1 MGVIV
6 ADSTNAS
13 YDGNLST
20 ANGFYRA
27 EAHNLGFV
35 GTSIV
40 NLNTTVGTASPIPV
54 TFANAGNQ
62 KGIVLALY
70 TSNGDVN
77 GSNYGVTIL
86 LQEYVATVWT
96 TRTTDV
102 FTDAHLH
109 PTTAMKYGTW
119 IVPFK
124 LTTYA
129 VDTTASKWRYLIYKT
144 GGSGGNIQMIT
155 SDNTNPFYVAWLD
168 NQVSYASGD
177 QPVCVD
183 TVVIDQTATFTGTLG
198 TGVTSTST
206 AAIVCRGD
214 NLSDTTTLA
223 KLKWL
228 DTPAASYTLTI
239 DGVVFMTTGG
249 AFRIGTEANP
259 IPFSEQAIVI
269 FKTATVGTAASGF
282 RKSGIDAYERPSFF
296 MYGETPSVRICKLA
310 SNAASAQAA
319 ITLDNASTGWAI
331 GDRISIGKEN
341 RQSNPDSSATYVINT
356 ISGAN
361 VTLTTNLNYNRLTG
375 ASVFKHNGYG
385 IELKNDSSTTKWG
398 LIYYLR
404 SIYNHLVIKGVSF
417 FNVLLSSTS
426 VGNSGIGSYVEQAAY
441 TTTWYVEDCVYY
453 GTVTD
458 SSVTHWLVISNSTQV
473 DLYVNDCYCN
483 GLAIQFGQVYGST
496 IGTTYI
502 DGFVRVGR
510 QNTSV
515 HRLITD
521 SGYGA
526 ERYVVTNSR
535 FENGGLMLFTMRTT
549 DLVFENNYVHGF
561 NTGLTGLFFEN
572 GGMRNSGLASIKN
585 NTYEYCARLW
595 YFYPGA
601 YCYPMV
607 EKNSTFINCNEMFR
621 SSASCAVDFE
631 FENCTWTT
639 VEPTVNLA
647 TTSVNRSKV
656 RVSNW
661 NNTLE
666 TTVYNVYGKT
676 VRTGDGLTDTTVR
689 TAGANKFGIR
699 FESTSSTTDLEWAY
713 TVPTGNIEDKTMVV
727 SAWCKIASA
736 TYYAGTHQNP
746 RLTITY
752 DNGTVA
758 YAQATDTTAWQL
770 LSVPFTPTTDFG
782 QITVALT
789 TRTDA
794 TTTNAYVYF
803 DDFSVMY
810 PPSVSLDLGGMDNW
824 AGGFPVT
831 PPIALPI
838 SAGTV
843 AQGVWQQLSTT
854 SWGTSTMGEKCKK
867 PITYII
873 DGQIPI

>member
-13 YDGNLST
+13 YNGNLST

-40 NLNTTVGTASPIPV
+40 NLNTTVGTASAIPV

-70 TSNGDVN
+70 TSNQDLN

-86 LQEYVATVWT
+86 LQEYVASVWT

-144 GGSGGNIQMIT
+144 GGTGGNIQMVT
-155 SDNTNPFYVAWLD
+155 SDNTNPFFVAWLD

-183 TVVIDQTATFTGTLG
+183 TVIVDQTATFTGTLG
-198 TGVTSTST
+198 TGTTTQST
-206 AAIVCRGD
+206 AAVVCRAD
-214 NLSDTTTLA
+214 DLSDTATLA
-223 KLKWL
+223 KLKWV
-228 DTPAASYTLTI
+228 DSPAASYTLTI
-239 DGVVFMTTGG
+239 DGAVFMTTGG
-249 AFRIGTEANP
+249 GFRIGTSASP
-259 IPFSEQAIVI
+259 IPTAQKAIVV
-269 FKTATVGTAASGF
+269 FKTPTLGTIGSRF
-282 RKSGIDAYERPSFF
+282 TKSGIDAYERPSFF
-296 MYGETPSVRICKLA
+296 LYGATPSVRICQLA
-310 SNAASAQAA
+310 SDAASAQAS
-319 ITLDNASTGWAI
+319 ITLNNAATGWAI
-331 GDRISIGKEN
+331 GDRLSIGKEN

-356 ISGAN
+356 ISGSA
-361 VTLTTNLNYNRLTG
+361 VTLTTNLNYNRLAG
-375 ASVFKHNGYG
+375 ASVFKHNDYG
-385 IELKNDSSTTKWG
+385 IELNNDGSTTFFG
-398 LIYYLR
+398 GAIYSR
-404 SIYNHLVIKGVSF
+404 SIYNHLKIQGVSF
-417 FNVLLSSTS
+417 FNVLFHNSN
-426 VGNSGIGSYVEQAAY
+426 VANSGIGSYVEELAY
-441 TTTWYVEDCVYY
+441 TATWEITDCVYY
-453 GTVTD
+453 GTVSAST
-458 SSVTHWLVISNSTQV
+458 VTHWLTVSNSTRV
-473 DLYVNDCYCN
+473 DLYLTDTYCN
-483 GLAIQFGQVYGST
+483 GLAIGFGQVYGST

-515 HRLITD
+515 NRQITD

-526 ERYVVTNSR
+526 DRYIITNSR
-535 FENGGLMLFTMRTT
+535 FENLGATLFTLRTT
-549 DLVFENNYVHGF
+549 DMTWSNNYMHGC
-561 NTGLTGLFFEN
+561 GSGITGLFFEN
-572 GGMRNSGLASIKN
+572 GGMRNSGLVTIQN
-585 NTYEYCARLW
+585 NTYEYCARVW
-595 YFYPGA
+595 YFYPGS
-601 YCYPMV
+601 YCYPVV
-607 EKNSTFINCNEMFR
+607 EKNSTFINCGVMFQAL
-621 SSASCAVDFE
+621 ASCAVDFE

-639 VEPTVNLA
+639 VEPTVSLA
-647 TTSVNRSKV
+647 TTSVNGSKV

-676 VRTGDGLTDTTVR
+676 VRTGDGLTDTTAR

-699 FESTSSTTDLEWAY
+699 FESTSSTTNLEWAY
-713 TVPTGNIEDKTMVV
+713 NIPTGNIEDKTMVV
-727 SAWCKIASA
+727 SVWCKIASA

-746 RLTITY
+746 RLTVTY
-752 DNGTVA
+752 DNGTVT
-758 YAQATDTTAWQL
+758 YAQATDSTEWQL

-789 TRTDA
+789 TLTDA

-803 DDFSVMY
+803 DDFAVMY

-843 AQGVWQQLSTT
+843 SQGVWQQLSTT
-854 SWGTSTMGEKCKK
+854 SWGTGTMGEKCKK
-867 PITYII
+867 PIKYIV
-873 DGQIPI
+873 DGVLPI